1 MNDVVVLN
9 FIKIFIDVPTAP
21 NFLIGNG
28 ALSFDVINVIV
39 FDVPLPSRMR
49 GPILKV

>member
-9 FIKIFIDVPTAP
+9 FIKIFVDVVTAP
-21 NFLIGNG
+21 KVLLGNG

-39 FDVPLPSRMR
+39 FNVPLPSRMR